1 MERTMEIYHSS
12 GGKRSW
18 PSELKARIV
27 AETLVEGV
35 RVNEIATRYDLSASR
50 VSDWRRQAREGK
62 LVLPALSENIFV
74 PVEMAVATPAP
85 SASTERLTLELIK
98 GDVTVRLD
106 AATSAARLAEIA
118 AAL

>member
-27 AETLVEGV
+27 AETLVEGA

-62 LVLPALSENIFV
+62 LVLPALSENMFV
-74 PVEMAVATPAP
+74 PVEMAVATH
-85 SASTERLTLELIK
+85 SAGLFKPVFVGGQDDFPKGSTL
-98 GDVTVRLD
+98 
-106 AATSAARLAEIA
+106 
-118 AAL
+118 